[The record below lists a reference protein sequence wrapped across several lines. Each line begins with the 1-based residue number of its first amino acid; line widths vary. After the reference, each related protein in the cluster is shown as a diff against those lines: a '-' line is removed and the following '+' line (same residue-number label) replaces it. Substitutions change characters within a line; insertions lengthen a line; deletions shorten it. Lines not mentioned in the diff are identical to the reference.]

1 MMHAKRYRSLVVLGA
16 VTLSC
21 ALAASAVSATGGAA
35 GSSATPSLAKAVS
48 IYSKFVGGKPG
59 KASTTKRPIVVGY
72 VNDEGGIP
80 SFPEGTAAARAA
92 VRFVNEKLGG
102 VRGHPLKLNE
112 CLISTGEEQGQ
123 GCAQKF
129 LGTKRLGVVVEAQAV
144 VGSQAFH
151 QTLAGKLPVV
161 IAVPISPAD
170 ATAKNAYAIGS
181 GVFGVIPGTAS
192 FAKVVKAKTAS
203 LLFPG
208 DDPTGQLAAKNIKEA
223 LTKAGIAVTDVGYK
237 FSAPDM
243 LPSVIASGAGRT
255 DVTITLFP
263 SPPSCIAGA
272 KALQQANVT
281 KPTVGL
287 SACIA
292 DPVKQA
298 LGDYP
303 KMTYI
308 ALNTNPSIPGDPS
321 TDAYVRVMKTY
332 APANANTGGFAPF
345 SFVAVLQAVRALN
358 LSGGAAATPAKIG
371 SVLKA
376 WKGPTPMSPP
386 NVKYG
391 SVPGLPAIPSLQ
403 TRLYEYKGNGKW
415 VDVTGGKWVLP

>member
-1 MMHAKRYRSLVVLGA
+1 MLSHGQRYRLLVAVGA
-16 VTLSC
+16 VGLAF
-21 ALAASAVSATGGAA
+21 ALAAASGSATSR
-35 GSSATPSLAKAVS
+35 SSSGPNLGKAVT
-48 IYSKFVGGKPG
+48 IYGKFANAKPG
-59 KASTTKRPIVVGY
+59 KANPAKAPVVIGY
-72 VNDEGGIP
+72 ANDEGGIP
-80 SFPEGTAAARAA
+80 SFPEGTVAAKAA
-92 VRFVNEKLGG
+92 VTFVNEKLGG
-102 VRGHPLKLNE
+102 VGGHPLKLDV
-112 CLISTGEEQGQ
+112 CLVAVSEEQGQ

-129 LGTKRLGVVVEAQAV
+129 LANKRIKVIVEAQLV

-151 QTLAGKLPVV
+151 QTLAGQRPVV

-170 ATAKNAYAIGS
+170 AKAKNAYAIGS
-181 GVFGVIPGTAS
+181 GVFGVIPGAVS
-192 FAKVVKAKTAS
+192 FAKRARAKTAS

-208 DDPTGQLAAKNIKEA
+208 DDPTGQLAAKNIKDG
-223 LTKAGIAVTDVGYK
+223 LTHAGINVTDVGYK
-237 FSAPDM
+237 FSSSDM

-272 KALQQANVT
+272 KALQQANVS
-281 KPTVGL
+281 KPIVGL

-292 DPVKQA
+292 EPVKQA

-308 ALNTNPSIPGDPS
+308 ALNTNPSVLGDPP
-321 TDAYVRVMKTY
+321 TDAYVNVMKAY
-332 APANANTGGFAPF
+332 ASKGANVGGFSPF
-345 SFVAVLQAVRALN
+345 SFVSVLAAVRALN

-371 SVLKA
+371 AALKA

-386 NVKYG
+386 NVRYG
-391 SVPGLPAIPSLQ
+391 SIPDLPAIPSMQ

>member
-1 MMHAKRYRSLVVLGA
+1 MMHAKRYRSFVALGVVGLA
-16 VTLSC
+16 CV
-21 ALAASAVSATGGAA
+21 LAASAVSATA
-35 GSSATPSLAKAVS
+35 GTVGPSATPNLAKAVS
-48 IYSKFVGGKPG
+48 IYNAFTRGTPG
-59 KASTTKRPIVVGY
+59 KADPKKAPIVIGY
-72 VNDEGGIP
+72 VNDEGGVP
-80 SFPEGTAAARAA
+80 SFPEGTVAARAA
-92 VRFVNEKLGG
+92 VQFVNEKLGG
-102 VRGHPLKLNE
+102 VRGHPLRLSE

-129 LGTKRLGVVVEAQAV
+129 LGNKRIKVVVEAQAV

-151 QTLAGKLPVV
+151 QTLGGKLPVV

-223 LTKAGIAVTDVGYK
+223 LTRAGVTVTDVGYK
-237 FSAPDM
+237 FSSPDM
-243 LPSVIASGAGRT
+243 LPSVIASGAGKT

-292 DPVKQA
+292 EPVKQA

-308 ALNTNPSIPGDPS
+308 ALNTNPSIPGDPA

-332 APANANTGGFAPF
+332 AAANANVGGFAPF
-345 SFVAVLQAVRALN
+345 SFVAVLAAVRALN
-358 LSGGAAATPAKIG
+358 LSGGKAATPAKVG

-403 TRLYEYKGNGKW
+403 TRLYEYKGNGNW